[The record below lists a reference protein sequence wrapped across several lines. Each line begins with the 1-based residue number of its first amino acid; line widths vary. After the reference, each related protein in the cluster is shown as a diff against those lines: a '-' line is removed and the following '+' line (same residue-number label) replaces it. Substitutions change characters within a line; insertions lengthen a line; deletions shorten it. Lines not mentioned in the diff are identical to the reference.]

1 MSIPAIHPYALPDAA
16 YLPANRVPWQPKPG
30 RCALLICDMQQ
41 YFVDFF
47 QADQKPL
54 AGMLKHI
61 ARLAAQ
67 CRRLGIPVIYAVQPG
82 TLEPRERGLLGHF
95 WGQGLSAAP
104 RAGAD
109 IVAALAPEP
118 GDTLI
123 EKRRYSAFH
132 DSSLLHELRRQ
143 GRDQVI
149 VCGLYAHIG
158 CLATALDAFMHDVQ
172 PFLVADAMADFSEAD
187 HRMALAYAARRCA
200 AVLSTGEL
208 LARLDAW
215 PPEPA
220 ISRYPALDSSE
231 RFPAH

>member
-1 MSIPAIHPYALPDAA
+1 MTIPAIHPYALPDAA
-16 YLPANRVPWQPKPG
+16 YLPANRVPWHPEPG

-47 QADQKPL
+47 QPGQKPL
-54 AGMLKHI
+54 AGMLRHI
-61 ARLAAQ
+61 SRLAAR
-67 CRRLGIPVIYAVQPG
+67 CRLLGIPVIYAVQPG
-82 TLEPRERGLLGHF
+82 AQQPRERGLLGHF

-104 RAGAD
+104 PAGAD
-109 IVAALAPEP
+109 IVEALSPEP

-123 EKRRYSAFH
+123 DKRRYSAFH

-143 GRDQVI
+143 GRDQLI

-215 PPEPA
+215 PPGQA
-220 ISRYPALDSSE
+220 FSRYPARDSSE
-231 RFPAH
+231 RSPSH

>member
-1 MSIPAIHPYALPDAA
+1 MKIPPIHPYTLPDAA
-16 YLPANRVPWQPKPG
+16 YLPAKRVPWQPQPG

-41 YFVDFF
+41 YFVGFF

-61 ARLAAQ
+61 ARLATQ
-67 CRRLGIPVIYAVQPG
+67 CRALGIPVIYAVQPG
-82 TLEPRERGLLGHF
+82 DQQLADRGLQSYF
-95 WGQGLSAAP
+95 WGRGLSAGP
-104 RAGAD
+104 QDGAD
-109 IVAALAPEP
+109 IVPALAPHP
-118 GDTLI
+118 GDMLVQ
-123 EKRRYSAFH
+123 KRRYSAFH
-132 DSSLLHELRRQ
+132 DSGLLHELRQQ
-143 GRDQVI
+143 GRDQLI

-215 PPEPA
+215 PQEP
-220 ISRYPALDSSE
+220 SVRRYPALDSSE
-231 RFPAH
+231 KSPAH

>member
-16 YLPANRVPWQPKPG
+16 YLPANRVPWQPQPG
-30 RCALLICDMQQ
+30 RCAFLICDMQQ

-47 QADQKPL
+47 QAGQKPL
-54 AGMLKHI
+54 AGMVRHI
-61 ARLAAQ
+61 AQLARQ
-67 CRRLGIPVIYAVQPG
+67 CRQLGIPVIYAVQPG
-82 TLEPRERGLLGHF
+82 SLGPAERGLQGHF

-104 RAGAD
+104 QAGGE
-109 IVAALAPEP
+109 IVAALAPQP
-118 GDTLI
+118 GDTLVY
-123 EKRRYSAFH
+123 KRRYSAFH

-143 GRDQVI
+143 GRDQLI

-187 HRMALAYAARRCA
+187 HRMALTYAARRCA
-200 AVLSTGEL
+200 AVMSTGEL

-215 PPEPA
+215 PPERPV
-220 ISRYPALDSSE
+220 SRYPVPGSSE